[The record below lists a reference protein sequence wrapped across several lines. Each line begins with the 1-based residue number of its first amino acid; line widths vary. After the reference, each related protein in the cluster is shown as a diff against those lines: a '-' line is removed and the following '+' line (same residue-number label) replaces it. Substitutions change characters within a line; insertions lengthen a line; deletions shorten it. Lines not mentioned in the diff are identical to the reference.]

1 MFLHYSYRAVVS
13 LKQMVPYEKMVYVL
27 AALIFSISL
36 VYFVVAW
43 QAVGEMAS
51 AQSNE
56 EKLGSNMEIA
66 LFSVVGCSYL
76 GLGAWILRKGLHTS
90 IPYLIVAVGSAVM
103 IGIYMVA
110 ITGGIPVLGVE
121 SEADPFATIAK
132 TLQGGIIGIAAFLI
146 PYTVRVPG
154 NMLKI
159 KRSYEDD
166 QNNGI

>member
-1 MFLHYSYRAVVS
+1 
-13 LKQMVPYEKMVYVL
+13 MVPYEKMVYVL
-27 AALIFSISL
+27 AALIFSISM
-36 VYFVVAW
+36 VYFVVTW
-43 QAVGEMAS
+43 QDVGEMAS

-90 IPYLIVAVGSAVM
+90 IPYLIVAVGSGFM

-110 ITGGIPVLGVE
+110 ITGGVPVLGVE

-132 TLQGGIIGIAAFLI
+132 TLQGGIIGMAVFLI
-146 PYTVRVPG
+146 PSIVSVPQK
-154 NMLKI
+154 MSQI
-159 KRSYEDD
+159 SRWR
-166 QNNGI
+166 